1 MVAVKQDEAP
11 MKPDSRRIILAV
23 TGASGALYAERV
35 LKALIEDGH
44 GIELVLSSYGARLLK
59 EERGLPGEPR
69 RLVEALCERHGLSL
83 ATDQVAVHANGD
95 LGAAIS
101 SGSYP
106 VHGMAVVP
114 ASMRTIGAVAA
125 GLADT
130 LVDRAAM
137 VTLKERRPLVL
148 VPRETPLSRI
158 HLQNLLRLHDA
169 GAAIVPA
176 DPAFYQ
182 APRTF
187 EDLGDFIAARVMEQ
201 LGVPPSRDLF
211 PRWGERG

>member
-1 MVAVKQDEAP
+1 MHRSRHHRSQWRRLRRAP
-11 MKPDSRRIILAV
+11 AQ
-23 TGASGALYAERV
+23 GAAGERPLREPHRLRLRGAPAQ
-35 LKALIEDGH
+35 G
-44 GIELVLSSYGARLLK
+44 GA
-59 EERGLPGEPR
+59 GPAGEPWRPRGGR
-69 RLVEALCERHGLSL
+69 RRRASPSDPAPGR
-83 ATDQVAVHANGD
+83 VAVHANND

-106 VHGMAVVP
+106 VHGMAVGP

-158 HLQNLLRLHDA
+158 HLENLLRLHDA
-169 GAAIVPA
+169 GATIVPA

-182 APRTF
+182 GPRTF

>member
-1 MVAVKQDEAP
+1 
-11 MKPDSRRIILAV
+11 MKPESRRIVLAV
-23 TGASGALYAERV
+23 TGASGAVYAERL
-35 LKALIEDGH
+35 LKALIEEGH
-44 GIELVLSSYGARLLK
+44 RVDLVVSAYGARLLK
-59 EERGLPGEPR
+59 EERDLPGDPR
-69 RLVEALCERHGLSL
+69 KLAEAVAGRYGLRP
-83 ATDQVAVHANGD
+83 AADQVAVHGNQD
-95 LGAAIS
+95 LGASLS

-114 ASMRTIGAVAA
+114 ASMRTVGAVAA
-125 GLADT
+125 GLGAT

-137 VTLKERRPLVL
+137 VALKERRPLVL

-158 HLQNLLRLHDA
+158 HLENLLRLHDA

-182 APRTF
+182 KPRTF

-201 LGVPPSRDLF
+201 LGIPPSHDLF
-211 PRWGERG
+211 PRWGTGA

>member
-1 MVAVKQDEAP
+1 MTVEH
-11 MKPDSRRIILAV
+11 RRIILAV
-23 TGASGALYAERV
+23 TGASGAIYAERL

-44 GIELVLSSYGARLLK
+44 GIELVLSAYGARLLK
-59 EERGLPGEPR
+59 EERDLPGEPR
-69 RLVEALCERHGLSL
+69 RLVEALAERHGL
-83 ATDQVAVHANGD
+83 APAEGQVVVHANRD
-95 LGAAIS
+95 LGASIS
-101 SGSYP
+101 SGSFP
-106 VHGMAVVP
+106 VRAMAIVP
-114 ASMRTIGAVAA
+114 ASMRTLGAVAS

-137 VTLKERRPLVL
+137 VTLKERRPLVV

-158 HLQNLLRLHDA
+158 HLENMLRLHDA

-182 APRTF
+182 KPRTF

-201 LGVPPSRDLF
+201 LGVPPSHDLF
-211 PRWGERG
+211 PRWGEGG

>member
-1 MVAVKQDEAP
+1 MTGDEAP
-11 MKPDSRRIILAV
+11 MKPHSRRIILAV

-182 APRTF
+182 GPRTF